1 MIPKNKEDIDFYY
14 EMFSKNGIQALQLDM
29 FISICNPLNDEIR
42 INNNET
48 ITDFTNRCTNRI
60 LKETKHLVR
69 GLLNESMYKIF
80 IFIKRKKIEMRAQK
94 QRKSSD
100 NNYWYSIYD
109 KVEKKLLYMLRNKT
123 NIEESKMKDHHSFI
137 VYMYYYIIHGYNINM
152 ISIFTKTKEIQWHL
166 YWLNKKNVFINK
178 DYTNFYHNI
187 FINDGIETLKEVNK
201 NPCSISVFLFQCLCM
216 LDNRQQH
223 IKQTDSLII
232 TKREM
237 EIIQMPDP
245 QNPSQVKRAYI
256 VSNLKS
262 NLKRHMLKKT
272 GIEVFICGRCSKEFS
287 QETDLEIHN
296 RVHTAYKRMLT
307 NIKTFYSK
315 KKDSIENK
323 QKRLITEDNV
333 KMTIYESIH
342 KNENFLQTINGS
354 KKLFKYMIQS
364 MTNKNIFYLVQK
376 SIDQH
381 LISFLT
387 NFFLVPTKYID
398 FKDIANDIWTPD
410 YIFQHI
416 CSSYNKQWE
425 HNPVKTLLSEQKNV
439 KNYYRKE
446 TFFYSNVDISK
457 ISHKGIMIINLQDY
471 LAKDSLF
478 FVLRSF
484 LTRLTEVYKKYD
496 MTIFILSKV
505 KMTKGIVL
513 GDDYN
518 KFKLHNY
525 CMDTNTNMMI
535 PTLTEESTNND
546 LKCLYNLI
554 VKISEILLDL
564 NDIFVNETLH
574 EFVEKIYRFVNRDIV
589 YSMEPSSCSKDA
601 YNLQEILYYSCHYQ
615 KENKLIV
622 LYDTDEMKLKI
633 TNNCSKIRQKNK
645 YDMQFYFYV
654 KYICNIIKN
663 EDQNYEEHIDKERCE
678 EYIRDQ
684 LQCNQY
690 NISKR
695 RYNNMCNPKS
705 KKKKCNKKYICFI
718 INISRTLFVKI
729 YVGIS
734 IVSIDVQM

>member
-705 KKKKCNKKYICFI
+705 KKKKNVIK
-718 INISRTLFVKI
+718 NI
-729 YVGIS
+729 YVS
-734 IVSIDVQM
+734 LSTFQELCLSKYM